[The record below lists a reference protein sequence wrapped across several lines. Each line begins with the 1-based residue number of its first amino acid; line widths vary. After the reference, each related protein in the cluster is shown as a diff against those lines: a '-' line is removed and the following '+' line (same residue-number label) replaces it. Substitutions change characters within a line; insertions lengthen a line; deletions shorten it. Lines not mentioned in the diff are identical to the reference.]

1 MLRRGLCLISV
12 LLLALTVQLNC
23 SNIAHADVTVDN
35 SEMSNTESTGSWSVS
50 SGSDPFGPSDAT
62 ANSLW
67 ASGGEDTFTWLFQ
80 APQTGTYEV
89 WEWHSGWSSKW
100 SSRTTAA
107 PHQITH
113 ASGTTNVLVN
123 QRIYP
128 GQWNSLGMYP
138 FVAGETYAVTVTS
151 VADSFS
157 TCADAIRWTFNQ
169 DGATTPMAVI
179 DTVSPNPVNK
189 GDAITFAGHG
199 SDSEGTITSYQW
211 RSSLD
216 GVLSNSEQF
225 SVSNL
230 SAGTHTIFFEV
241 QNETGVW
248 SKADSIVLE
257 IDTTVTETFPEENW
271 NTATPESQGVDSA
284 SLQQAMN
291 YMDNNFLGNG
301 SDRTVVIRNGYK
313 IWEGSELDVK
323 EGIYSA
329 TKVFTS
335 TVLGLVIDDGLV
347 DIDAYVKS
355 YLPQIDGTYS
365 QYENLLVRH
374 LATMTSG
381 YNGLELPDSPCPIQ
395 GSPVYAR
402 CEYDL
407 IPSAPEVNPGEHWAY
422 RDQNLRKLAEIIIQE
437 SGESLESKF
446 RNEIADPIGMTNWD
460 WKTEACNIDGVVMN
474 EPTGYCLQGIH
485 TVPEDLARLGLLY
498 LNKGNWNGEQ
508 LLSESFVNNAT
519 TNQVPASTPCP
530 SSVCYS
536 GRYGYYWRVNGL
548 NSENERLMPD
558 APPNAY
564 YAYGYKG
571 NFLFVIPEWNMVI
584 ARQSAEEGSSLVD
597 KWNEFFKILTMGITI
612 SSQSS

>member
-12 LLLALTVQLNC
+12 LLLALIVMLNC
-23 SNIAHADVTVDN
+23 INIAHADVTVDN
-35 SEMSNTESTGSWSVS
+35 SEMSLTKSTGSWSVS
-50 SGSDPFGPSDAT
+50 SGFNPFGASDST
-62 ANSLW
+62 VNSLW
-67 ASGGEDTFTWLFQ
+67 AIGGEDTFTWFFQ

-89 WEWHSGWSSKW
+89 WEWHSGWSSKR

-123 QRIYP
+123 QRICT

-151 VADSFS
+151 VANSFS
-157 TCADAIRWTFNQ
+157 TCADAIRWTFN
-169 DGATTPMAVI
+169 
-179 DTVSPNPVNK
+179 DT
-189 GDAITFAGHG
+189 I
-199 SDSEGTITSYQW
+199 
-211 RSSLD
+211 
-216 GVLSNSEQF
+216 
-225 SVSNL
+225 
-230 SAGTHTIFFEV
+230 
-241 QNETGVW
+241 
-248 SKADSIVLE
+248 
-257 IDTTVTETFPEENW
+257 VTETFPEENW
-271 NTATPESQGVDSA
+271 KTATPESQGVDSA

-313 IWEGSELDVK
+313 IWKGSEIDVK

-335 TVLGLVIDDGLV
+335 TVLGLVVDDGIV
-347 DIDAYVKS
+347 DVDSYVKS
-355 YLPQIDGTYS
+355 YLPQIDDTYS

-395 GSPVYAR
+395 GSPAYDR

-407 IPSAPEVNPGEHWAY
+407 IPSAPEANPGEQWAY

-446 RNEIADPIGMTNWD
+446 RNEIADPIGMKNWD
-460 WKTEACNIDGVVMN
+460 WKTEACNIDGVIMN
-474 EPTGYCLQGIH
+474 EPTGYCLQGVH

-519 TNQVPASTPCP
+519 TNQVPVSTPCP

-558 APPNAY
+558 APPNTY

-597 KWNEFFKILTMGITI
+597 KWNEFFRILTMGITI